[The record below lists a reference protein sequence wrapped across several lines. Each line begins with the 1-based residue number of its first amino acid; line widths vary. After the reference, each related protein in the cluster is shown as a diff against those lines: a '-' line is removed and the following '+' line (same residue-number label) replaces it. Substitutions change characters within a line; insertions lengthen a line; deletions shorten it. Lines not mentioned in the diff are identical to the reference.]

1 MRCRRCSEP
10 RDAVG
15 SLVALTLLLLAGC
28 GGGRTEQSPG
38 EVGLLRELSV
48 VLSDS
53 LRAAEALTRRQ
64 SVEKDL
70 LVREVHSFDEFM
82 LRLQG
87 EFRRIHDLE
96 REAGSLDPKQDPL
109 SSMESERT
117 HILTEAQAAR
127 LRLTRLEREA
137 ERQGRELQTLRESV
151 QAGADRAL
159 AGDSSRDS
167 SRVALESVRLLVRD
181 LRTRI
186 DDLQQQ
192 VDSLTNYARDLHD
205 QNVRLATELAPRAA
219 RDSTVYYVVG
229 TRRELLAWHVAREV
243 GGMPVTGWGKVLQ
256 PLEDHD
262 TTRFTATRMRDR
274 IIPLDSSRTYQIISG
289 QSLDALATP
298 TGADRSF
305 HGSLRI
311 RDAGA
316 FWRGGRWLVVLAR

>member
-1 MRCRRCSEP
+1 MRYRRCSEP
-10 RDAVG
+10 RRGAGSVVVLALVVVVG
-15 SLVALTLLLLAGC
+15 C
-28 GGGRTEQSPG
+28 RGGHAEQSSG
-38 EVGLLRELSV
+38 EVGVLRERSV
-48 VLSDS
+48 VLADS

-64 SVEKDL
+64 NVEKDL

-87 EFRRIHDLE
+87 EFRHIHDLE

-109 SSMESERT
+109 SSMESERER
-117 HILTEAQAAR
+117 ILTEAQAAR
-127 LRLTRLEREA
+127 LRLARLEREA

-159 AGDSSRDS
+159 AADSSRDS
-167 SRVALESVRLLVRD
+167 SRVALESVRLLVHD

-205 QNVRLATELAPRAA
+205 QNVRLAAELAVRAA

-256 PLEDHD
+256 PLEGHD
-262 TTRFTATRMRDR
+262 TTRFTALRLRDR
-274 IIPLDSSRTYQIISG
+274 VIPLDSARTYQIISG
-289 QSLDALATP
+289 QDVAALATP
-298 TGADRSF
+298 IAADHTF
-305 HGSLRI
+305 HGPLRI

-316 FWRGGRWLVVLAR
+316 FWRNARWLIVLAR